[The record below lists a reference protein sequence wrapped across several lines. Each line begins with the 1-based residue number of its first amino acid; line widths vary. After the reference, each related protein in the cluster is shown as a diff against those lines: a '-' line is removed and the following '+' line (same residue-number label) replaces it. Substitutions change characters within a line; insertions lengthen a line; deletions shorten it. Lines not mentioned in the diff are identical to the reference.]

1 MNALLHNWTFMRGL
15 RLLLGV
21 VVLIQSI
28 VAKDLLLGAM
38 SLFLIGMALF
48 NFGCCGSNGCGTRF
62 TNKKTNKTIEDVD
75 FEEVV
80 DKK

>member
-1 MNALLHNWTFMRGL
+1 MNTLLQNWNFMRGL

-21 VVLIQSI
+21 IVLLQSI
-28 VAKDLLLGAM
+28 FAKDLLLGVM
-38 SLFLIGMALF
+38 SLFLIGMAVF
-48 NFGCCGSNGCGTRF
+48 NFGCCGSGGRGVNF
-62 TNKKTNKTIEDVD
+62 NKSKSNKTIEDVD

>member
-1 MNALLHNWTFMRGL
+1 MLLQNWTFMRGL

-28 VAKDLLLGAM
+28 IATDFLLGTM
-38 SLFLIGMALF
+38 SLFLIAMAVF
-48 NFGCCGSNGCGTRF
+48 NFGCCGSNGCGVNF
-62 TNKKTNKTIEDVD
+62 NKNKSNKIIEDVD

-80 DKK
+80 EKK

>member
-1 MNALLHNWTFMRGL
+1 MNALLQNWTFMRGL

-21 VVLIQSI
+21 VVLVQSI
-28 VAKDLLLGAM
+28 IAKDLLLGAM
-38 SLFLIGMALF
+38 SLFLISMTVF
-48 NFGCCGSNGCGTRF
+48 NFGCCGSGGCGISS
-62 TNKKTNKTIEDVD
+62 NKNESVKKIEDVD

>member
-1 MNALLHNWTFMRGL
+1 MNTVLQNWTFMRGL

-21 VVLIQSI
+21 IALVQSI
-28 VAKDLLLGAM
+28 IAKDLLLGAI
-38 SLFLIGMALF
+38 SLFLISMAVF
-48 NFGCCGSNGCGTRF
+48 NFGCCGSGGCGVSF
-62 TNKKTNKTIEDVD
+62 NKSKSIKNIEDVE